1 MILRLRVFGPPLVE
15 RDTGPLSGAAAQRKS
30 LALLALLAG
39 SGGTP
44 VSRDR
49 LFALLWPEAD
59 AGRAGHRLTQ
69 LLYALRRDLNDD
81 ALFLGSSE
89 LRLNPAVLSTD
100 ISHFTVA
107 LERGEFE
114 AAVTL
119 YQGPFLDGFF
129 LDDAPEFER
138 WAETERAELARRH
151 RAALESLARACGQRG
166 DLAGAAEWWRL
177 LAAADPLNARV
188 AVACMEALAATGD
201 RAAALQHARAHE
213 RSVREELEVG
223 VEPIV
228 LEATERIRLPLAVA
242 PATSPGGPS
251 LAVLPFLDI
260 SPDHDHEYFSDGMT
274 EELTN
279 LLARVPGLRVA
290 CRTGA
295 FALKGRNATPEEV
308 GVRLRVEAFVEG
320 SVRKVGDRIRV
331 AAQLVDVATG
341 YQRWSGTF
349 DRTLENVFG
358 LQEELSR
365 AIVAALPL
373 GAESSPALAV
383 RPSTQVLEAY
393 TLYLRGRYHA
403 LRRTPDSFRLAI
415 EYFEQAV
422 ELDPG
427 YALAHASLAECW
439 MLMGFEEFGDL
450 PPRVAMPT
458 ARAAADRALAL
469 DERLAEGH
477 VWRGGVAL
485 LFEYDWPAAE
495 AHLRRAIDLRPE
507 LPSAHTWHA
516 MYLFVMGRA
525 EEARVRVQRA
535 VELDPLMLSIQSVV
549 GQTLY
554 FSHHFDEAIVRLR
567 ALLEIDP
574 DMVRVHAWIARSC
587 FMAGRLAE
595 GLEVV
600 EQAARRLGR
609 HPMLLEQLGRGYAL
623 AGRPDA
629 ARAVL
634 DELRRLGEQR
644 PLSAWHEATIRGALG
659 EEEAFRRA
667 LEGLLEQRSGRLAF
681 IAAEPAHEHLRD
693 RPWFQALVRKV
704 HPPA

>member
-1 MILRLRVFGPPLVE
+1 MTLRLRVFGPPLVE
-15 RDTGPLSGAAAQRKS
+15 RETGPVSGAAAQRKS

-39 SGGTP
+39 SGATP
-44 VSRDR
+44 ISRDR

-69 LLYALRRDLNDD
+69 LLYALRRDLDAD
-81 ALFLGSSE
+81 ALFLGSAE

-100 ISHFTVA
+100 ISHFTTA

-114 AAVTL
+114 TAVTL

-138 WAETERAELARRH
+138 WVETERAELARRH
-151 RAALESLARACGQRG
+151 RAALEGLARAGSRRG
-166 DLAGAAEWWRL
+166 DLAGAAEWWRR

-188 AVACMEALAATGD
+188 AVACMEALAAAGD

-223 VEPIV
+223 AEPMV
-228 LEATERIRLPLAVA
+228 LEAAERIRLPPAA
-242 PATSPGGPS
+242 PPAPSPCGPS
-251 LAVLPFLDI
+251 VAVLPFLDI

-290 CRTGA
+290 SRTGA
-295 FALKGRNATPEEV
+295 FALKGRSSAPDEV
-308 GVRLRVEAFVEG
+308 GARLRVEAFVEG

-373 GAESSPALAV
+373 GAEGSPALAV

-393 TLYLRGRYHA
+393 TRYLRGRFHA
-403 LRRTPDSFRLAI
+403 LRRTPTSFRLAI

-422 ELDPG
+422 ELDPA
-427 YALAHASLAECW
+427 YALAHAALAECW
-439 MLMGFEEFGDL
+439 MLLGFEEFGDM
-450 PPRVAMPT
+450 PPLAAMPT
-458 ARAAADRALAL
+458 ARAAAERALAL

-495 AHLRRAIDLRPE
+495 AHLRRAIELRPE
-507 LPSAHTWHA
+507 LPSAHTWYA
-516 MYLFVMGRA
+516 VYLFALGRG
-525 EEARVRVQRA
+525 EEALARVQRA

-554 FSHHFDEAIVRLR
+554 FNHRFDDAITRQRALLAIDPGIVRL
-567 ALLEIDP
+567 
-574 DMVRVHAWIARSC
+574 HAWIARSC
-587 FMAGRLAE
+587 FMAGRAAE
-595 GLEVV
+595 GLQVAE
-600 EQAARRLGR
+600 EATRRLGR
-609 HPMLLEQLGRGYAL
+609 DPMLLEQLGRGYAL
-623 AGRPDA
+623 TGRVDA

-634 DELRRLGEQR
+634 EEVRRLGEQR
-644 PLSAWHEATIRGALG
+644 PLSGWYEAGIRGALG
-659 EEEAFRRA
+659 EEEAVRR
-667 LEGLLEQRSGRLAF
+667 LMEQQLEQRSGRLAF
-681 IAAEPAHEHLRD
+681 IAAEPALDHLRD

-704 HPPA
+704 HPPS